1 MAAKHNKNDKVSQL
15 EAEVADLRRRL
26 DRLAALEVSC
36 RISEA
41 REKAAHDFL
50 SRVMDCAS
58 NAIFTQDPTGRFTRV
73 NRAAEAMTGISRERL
88 LGRHFSLVVPQEA
101 LPQVRADF
109 ASALEGRHTPRREI
123 SLPFPDGRQ
132 RHILYS
138 MMPLVIQ
145 EEVVGVV
152 VSAEDVTER
161 KEMERRLRRLATR
174 DHLTG
179 VLNRGYFLDCL
190 EKEVRRAHRYDQPLS
205 LLMLDV
211 DFFKRVNDTFGH
223 PAGDQ
228 VLKELARLCQK
239 QVREHDLVGRMGG
252 EEFAIALVACDPERA
267 GLVAERLRQE
277 AALCLREV
285 VSAPWPV
292 TVSLGVAP
300 LIPDEDVDHLFKR
313 VDQALYVAK
322 AAGRNRVRL
331 APAQ

>member
-1 MAAKHNKNDKVSQL
+1 LPSKEAKLQEL
-15 EAEVADLRRRL
+15 EAEVADLRGRL
-26 DRLAALEVSC
+26 ERLAALEVSC

-50 SRVMDCAS
+50 ARVMDCAS

-73 NRAAEAMTGISRERL
+73 NRAAEAMTGISRDRL
-88 LGRHFSLVVPQEA
+88 LGRHYSLVVPRAA

-109 ASALEGRHTPRREI
+109 ASALEGRQTPRREI
-123 SLPFPDGRQ
+123 SLPLPEGRQ

-138 MMPLVIQ
+138 MTPLVAQ
-145 EEVVGVV
+145 DEVVGVV

-179 VLNRGYFLDCL
+179 VLNRGHFLECL
-190 EKEVRRAHRYDQPLS
+190 GKEVRRAQRYDQPLS

-211 DFFKRVNDTFGH
+211 DFFKRVNDTLGH
-223 PAGDQ
+223 PAGDR
-228 VLKELARLCQK
+228 VLQELADLCQRH
-239 QVREHDLVGRMGG
+239 VREHDLVGRMGG
-252 EEFAIALVACDPERA
+252 EEFAVALVACDLERA
-267 GLVAERLRQE
+267 GLVAERLRQDV
-277 AALCLREV
+277 AQSLYRV

-292 TVSLGVAP
+292 TASLGVAQ
-300 LIPDEDVDHLFKR
+300 LRAGEGVEDLYLR
-313 VDQALYVAK
+313 VDRALYAAK

-331 APAQ
+331 AAA